1 MENTFSKE
9 QLDKLSKILEAVK
22 PLLSPT
28 ATATDDVCIMQRT
41 TYAITKLETEVKE
54 QDVVDLIQLVNQHSV
69 QRQTTDVSF
78 GNRAQN
84 NNCSL

>member
-9 QLDKLSKILEAVK
+9 QLDKLSKILEVVK
-22 PLLSPT
+22 PLLSPV
-28 ATATDDVCIMQRT
+28 ATDDVYIMQRT
-41 TYAITKLETEVKE
+41 AYAITKLEIEVKE
-54 QDVVDLIQLVNQHSV
+54 QDVVDLIQLVNQLSA